1 LKENVIMGRLIPA
14 GTGLQRYNKMEVI
27 TDEPEG
33 GSEELPGGDVVPEA
47 VA

>member
-1 LKENVIMGRLIPA
+1 VIMGRLIPA
-14 GTGLQRYNKMEVI
+14 GTGVPSYNQMEAI

-33 GSEELPGGDVVPEA
+33 GVDELPSPEVAPEA